1 VRDIVK
7 KERHNSADGALK
19 MLLQNTSG
27 AVDRLATAADIT
39 EPNASASRAPE
50 WDRGAYWL
58 ERVEAL
64 IEQYPW
70 PTVLLALGAGYMIAR
85 RMR

>member
-1 VRDIVK
+1 
-7 KERHNSADGALK
+7 
-19 MLLQNTSG
+19 MPLQNTSG

-39 EPNASASRAPE
+39 EPKALESGPPE
-50 WDRGAYWL
+50 WDSGAYWR

-64 IEQYPW
+64 IERYPW
-70 PTVLLALGAGYMIAR
+70 PTVLLALGVGYMIAR